1 MESAGLGS
9 NVATTEHSIDVVG
22 LGIGAAAEM
31 FVRVSSEA
39 GYTVVATAPNRFRLA
54 RVHRP
59 TWASFLAVATAVFAG
74 LGLLFLLV
82 KRTEAGEGAIVED
95 RSGVKL
101 RLTGG
106 LPNDLVD
113 RLRSAL
119 TAVPQ
124 RSGTGPTAVSF
135 RPSGDHWPA
144 AVATVEQ
151 PPALLQPAPISAHT
165 VPRTAAAILVL
176 ADGRFIAVGAGAV
189 LGRSPSPDAQLPA
202 AAAYAVDEP
211 SLSKTHAT
219 FGPLPT
225 GVWVV
230 DHHSTNGT
238 TVFAEGQA
246 TQCRPGVRVEA
257 PFGSHVIAGELQILV
272 KAQ

>member
-9 NVATTEHSIDVVG
+9 NVATTEHIIDVVG
-22 LGIGAAAEM
+22 LGIGAAAET

-59 TWASFLAVATAVFAG
+59 IWATSLAIATAVFAG

-82 KRTEAGEGAIVED
+82 KRTEAGDGAIVED
-95 RSGVKL
+95 RNGVKL

-113 RLRSAL
+113 RVRSAL
-119 TAVPQ
+119 TAVPK

-135 RPSGDHWPA
+135 RPSGDHRPA
-144 AVATVEQ
+144 AVQAVLP
-151 PPALLQPAPISAHT
+151 PPALAHPSPVSAHT
-165 VPRTAAAILVL
+165 VPRSAAALLVL

-202 AAAYAVDEP
+202 AAVYAVDEQ

-238 TVFAEGQA
+238 TVFAGGQA
-246 TQCRPGVRVEA
+246 VQCQPGVRVEV
-257 PFGSHVIAGELQILV
+257 PFGSHVIAGELQLLV